1 MYNYR
6 LPFKKVADPFGS
18 HSPQRKA
25 MGLGPHRGVDYN
37 GFKAG
42 TPLPAVGDG
51 VITLNKWTNVLGWVV
66 ELKVGKH
73 YFLYCHMDKQSP
85 LKVGTKV
92 KSGDSV
98 GGAGTT
104 GSASSGVHLHFTLSL
119 TSGGGITGKVYDAHT
134 FLQKM
139 IKSEAAAA
147 KAAAKAAAP
156 VEATVAPVTPTPKA
170 SKKET
175 PLA

>member
-1 MYNYR
+1 
-6 LPFKKVADPFGS
+6 
-18 HSPQRKA
+18 
-25 MGLGPHRGVDYN
+25 
-37 GFKAG
+37 
-42 TPLPAVGDG
+42 
-51 VITLNKWTNVLGWVV
+51 
-66 ELKVGKH
+66 
-73 YFLYCHMDKQSP
+73 MDKQSP

-147 KAAAKAAAP
+147 KAASKAAP
-156 VEATVAPVTPTPKA
+156 VEAPVAPVTPTPKA

>member
-1 MYNYR
+1 
-6 LPFKKVADPFGS
+6 
-18 HSPQRKA
+18 
-25 MGLGPHRGVDYN
+25 
-37 GFKAG
+37 
-42 TPLPAVGDG
+42 
-51 VITLNKWTNVLGWVV
+51 
-66 ELKVGKH
+66 
-73 YFLYCHMDKQSP
+73 
-85 LKVGTKV
+85 
-92 KSGDSV
+92 
-98 GGAGTT
+98 
-104 GSASSGVHLHFTLSL
+104 VHLHFTLSL